1 MESRGKIFL
10 GVIPFTDFGCGR
22 AELGVMVLEQF
33 FFFLLKYLGLLWP
46 KDNGFFC
53 LNFSSALI
61 MVC

>member
-33 FFFLLKYLGLLWP
+33 FFFP
-46 KDNGFFC
+46 VEISGFVM
-53 LNFSSALI
+53 AER
-61 MVC
+61 